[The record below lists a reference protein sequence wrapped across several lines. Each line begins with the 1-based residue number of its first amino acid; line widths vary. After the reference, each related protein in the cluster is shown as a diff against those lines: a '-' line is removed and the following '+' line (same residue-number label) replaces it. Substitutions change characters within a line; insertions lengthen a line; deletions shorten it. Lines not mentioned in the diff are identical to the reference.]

1 MKAWKKVT
9 VSSMVVMLFAAP
21 AIAADNA
28 AKANAGEH
36 KFQKAVSYYTEC
48 KAASAAEFE
57 KIKPYLKAFTD
68 SEVMAETVNDPEK
81 FFKLMEV
88 VNDPRTV
95 HVMMNCATEPVMW
108 DTWARGATDFQKL
121 AKASIKAMNP
131 AGMFK
136 WMMAPMNPK
145 VWKSAMAHFDYN
157 RYVRW
162 GQAFQNPKFYRPLTD
177 MLTDYKW
184 YEPRLAWFF
193 KAETYTKPLANMTKT
208 TDFQKLAELKLD

>member
-1 MKAWKKVT
+1 MKAWKKVAGSA
-9 VSSMVVMLFAAP
+9 VALAMLAAP
-21 AIAADNA
+21 ALAADDA
-28 AKANAGEH
+28 VKDNAGEH
-36 KFQKAVSYYTEC
+36 KFRKAMGYYTEC

-57 KIKPYLKAFTD
+57 QIKPHLKAFTD

-95 HVMMNCATEPVMW
+95 HVMMNCSTEPVMW
-108 DTWARGATDFQKL
+108 DTWMRGLTDFEKL
-121 AKASIKAMNP
+121 TRASIKAMNP
-131 AGMFK
+131 VGMFK

-145 VWKSAMAHFDYN
+145 VWKSAVAHFDYN

-162 GQAFQNPKFYRPLTD
+162 GEAFLNPKFYRPITD

-193 KAETYTKPLANMTKT
+193 KAETYTRPLANMTKIP
-208 TDFQKLAELKLD
+208 DWKKIAEVKLD

>member
-1 MKAWKKVT
+1 MKAWKKVAGSA
-9 VSSMVVMLFAAP
+9 VALAMLAAP
-21 AIAADNA
+21 ALAADDA
-28 AKANAGEH
+28 AKDNAGEH
-36 KFQKAVSYYTEC
+36 KFRKAMGYYTEC

-57 KIKPYLKAFTD
+57 QIKPHLKAFTD

-95 HVMMNCATEPVMW
+95 HVMMNCSTEPVMW
-108 DTWARGATDFQKL
+108 DTWMRGLTDFEKL
-121 AKASIKAMNP
+121 TRASIKAMNP
-131 AGMFK
+131 VGMFK

-145 VWKSAMAHFDYN
+145 VWKSAVAHFDYN

-162 GQAFQNPKFYRPLTD
+162 GEAFLNPKFYRPITD

-193 KAETYTKPLANMTKT
+193 KAETYTRPLANMTKIP
-208 TDFQKLAELKLD
+208 DWKKIAEVKLD

>member
-1 MKAWKKVT
+1 M
-9 VSSMVVMLFAAP
+9 
-21 AIAADNA
+21 
-28 AKANAGEH
+28 G
-36 KFQKAVSYYTEC
+36 YYTEC
-48 KAASAAEFE
+48 KGATAAGFE

-95 HVMMNCATEPVMW
+95 HVMANCATEPVMW
-108 DTWARGATDFQKL
+108 DTWMRGATDFRKL
-121 AKASIKAMNP
+121 TKASIKAMNP

-162 GQAFQNPKFYRPLTD
+162 GQAFLNPKFYRPVTD

-193 KAETYTKPLANMTKT
+193 KAETYAKPLANMTKSA
-208 TDFQKLAELKLD
+208 DFRKLAELKLD